1 MEISLRRILGLDL
14 GSYAV
19 KAVELRQT
27 LRGVEVVQMR
37 ALSQEPGGPG
47 EGAPSGSS
55 FAARL
60 RDFLRMHK
68 LPTEWVVAALEGDRL
83 SSRRLSL
90 PFRDRR
96 RVAQAVPFE
105 VEGLVP
111 FPLEELLVD
120 WEIVGG
126 DGSRSEVAA
135 IVAQR
140 AEVARTL
147 DGLREA
153 GLDPRI
159 LEAEGLALA
168 NLAALVPLAGTR
180 VLLDLGHRKTTLCV
194 LRDGKPLA
202 ARTLRVAGL
211 AVTQALARERGISE
225 TDAERIKCESG
236 IFGVRGRPDSAA
248 ALAVLDRLAREIV
261 RTLAGLEGAL
271 GGPAVEQVNEI
282 TLFGGS
288 ARLHRVDEVLAERTG
303 LPAARL
309 SFPPGGAG
317 SALLAAGDPLLF
329 APALALA
336 LRGSFQA
343 RTRTNFRQDEFA
355 PRIDLR
361 EVRREL
367 SWTLR
372 LGALAV
378 ILFALSLGSSIFVES
393 RRAHAAETRLASVY
407 GAAFPG
413 HPVPAN
419 VLQAMRDA
427 VRSAHERADFLGV
440 YRGNLSALDLL
451 TEISARVPP
460 DLDVVFEELS
470 IDRQVVRIRG
480 YSKSFEGVD
489 RLKSELSKFEPFS
502 EIQVSEIQNDP
513 KRGGKSFSVTI
524 SLAKTGEG
532 VAG

>member
-14 GSYAV
+14 GSHSV

-27 LRGVEVVQMR
+27 LRGVDVLQMR
-37 ALSQEPGGPG
+37 ALPQEPASPG
-47 EGAPSGSS
+47 EGSPVGGSFS
-55 FAARL
+55 ARL
-60 RDFLRMHK
+60 REFLRLHK

-126 DGSRSEVAA
+126 DASRSEVAA
-135 IVAQR
+135 IVVQR

-153 GLDPRI
+153 GIDPRI

-168 NLAALVPLAGTR
+168 NLAALAPLSGTR
-180 VLLDLGHRKTTLCV
+180 VLLDVGHRKTTLCV
-194 LRDGKPLA
+194 LRDGKAVA
-202 ARTLRVAGL
+202 ARTLRVAGF

-225 TDAERIKCESG
+225 SDAERVKCESG
-236 IFGVRGRPDSAA
+236 VFGVRGRPDSAA

-271 GGPAVEQVNEI
+271 GGPAVEQVHEI

-288 ARLHRVDEVLAERTG
+288 ARLHRLDEVLAERTG

-343 RTRTNFRQDEFA
+343 RTRINFRQDEFA
-355 PRIDLR
+355 PRLDLR
-361 EVRREL
+361 EIRREL
-367 SWTLR
+367 SWTTR
-372 LGALAV
+372 LAGLALL
-378 ILFALSLGSSIFVES
+378 LFALSLGSSIFVES
-393 RRAHAAETRLASVY
+393 RRAHAAETRLAAVY

-413 HPVPAN
+413 RPVPGD

-451 TEISARVPP
+451 TEISARVPA

-470 IDRQVVRIRG
+470 IDRQVILIRG
-480 YSKSFEGVD
+480 YSKSFEAVD
-489 RLKSELSKFEPFS
+489 RLKSELSKFAPFS
-502 EIQVSEIQNDP
+502 EIKVSEIQADP

-524 SLAKTGEG
+524 SLSKVGEG
-532 VAG
+532 ATG